1 MSAILQKPLLDAGLV
16 TTNLAAAHRFYGEL
30 LGFPVVG
37 EVEFPD
43 VGFIRRY
50 AVGDS
55 ILRVFV
61 PQTLPAAEGSRE
73 GFASQT
79 GIRYLTIYISNLE
92 AVVAALADAGF
103 KIPVPVR
110 ELRPGVL
117 VAQAED
123 ADGNT
128 VELTQEN

>member
-16 TTNLAAAHRFYGEL
+16 TTNLSAAHRFYGEL

-37 EVEFPD
+37 EVEFPE

-50 AVGDS
+50 AVGYS

-61 PQTLPAAEGSRE
+61 PQTPPAAEGSRE